1 MFWRI
6 FLVVRGVFRQVFA
19 SGKWCHKYEAH
30 NEKKNA
36 VKHRPI
42 TTKASEAKPIAE
54 MRNKIHPAKLM

>member
-1 MFWRI
+1 M
-6 FLVVRGVFRQVFA
+6 G
-19 SGKWCHKYEAH
+19 HKYEAH